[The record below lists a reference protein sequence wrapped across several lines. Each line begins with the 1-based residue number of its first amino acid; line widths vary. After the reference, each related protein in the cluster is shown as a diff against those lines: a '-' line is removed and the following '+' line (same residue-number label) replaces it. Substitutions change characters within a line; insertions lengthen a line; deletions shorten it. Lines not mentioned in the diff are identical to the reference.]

1 MSKMSLSSILGLR
14 KQFALY
20 LEDKIGAPSEQIILI
35 MTMAAAIPFSL
46 LHYLI
51 KGKTLRSL
59 YSLIV
64 GFIFH
69 YSIYGINSLHS
80 VISCIFTYF
89 FIYFYGRKVSP
100 VYILLGAFLHLSILN
115 IHRMI
120 FDFGRWAI
128 DDISTIYMVFVA
140 KYSSF
145 AFSYYDG
152 GIPISDIRSKHLQ
165 KQRIEEM
172 PSLIEYASYI
182 FFYPTTII
190 GPFIE
195 FKDYINF
202 IEYKDCYS
210 NLTNNL
216 GFVLYQGCEKLFLG
230 IFFTIFFAV
239 FGDKYPMSLVG
250 KAEFREKYPS
260 FWQRILYMYLCGPVG
275 RAKYYVAWL
284 LTYSSLIFSGMAY
297 GEEKDEKTGEI
308 KKHVDKGSY
317 GSIIYNEVG
326 MDPNLKM
333 TYWNNSIHIWLK
345 YNVFVRVLGS
355 KGKYK
360 NNKVIAA
367 FCTYALSAIWHG
379 FYASYYISFIIFYL
393 FEQCAHFLHEVG
405 FYDFVYDNK
414 FMWPL
419 IALKTSFF
427 NDIIGSIFFCLE
439 IGTTKQILI
448 SYKGLPVTAIV
459 GFYIFTLIYR
469 GLFMKKKKKE
479 KLDEKKSELIDKEK
493 KQKKVE

>member
-1 MSKMSLSSILGLR
+1 MFISSIFGLR
-14 KQFALY
+14 KQFAMY
-20 LEDKIGAPSEQIILI
+20 LSEKIGAPTEQIILI

-46 LHYLI
+46 FHYLI
-51 KGKTLRSL
+51 KGRTKRVLF
-59 YSLIV
+59 SLIV

-80 VISCIFTYF
+80 VISALFTYYFVYF
-89 FIYFYGRKVSP
+89 FGRKVSP
-100 VYILLGAFLHLSILN
+100 IYVLIGVFLHLSILN

-120 FDFGRWAI
+120 YDYGGWSI
-128 DDISTIYMVFVA
+128 DDISTIYLVLVA

-152 GIPISDIRSKHLQ
+152 GIPLSEIENEHLKKH
-165 KQRIEEM
+165 RIEEM

-190 GPFIE
+190 GPYIE
-195 FKDYINF
+195 FKDYMNW

-210 NLTNNL
+210 NLKTNL
-216 GFVLYQGCEKLFLG
+216 GYVLCQGCEKLFLG
-230 IFFTIFFAV
+230 IFFTIFFAI
-239 FGDKYPMSLVG
+239 FGDKYPMSYVG
-250 KAEFREKYPS
+250 KAEFREEYPK

-297 GEEKDEKTGEI
+297 GEDIDKKTGQL

-326 MDPNLKM
+326 MDPKIKM
-333 TYWNNSIHIWLK
+333 IYWNNSIHLWLK
-345 YNVFVRVLGS
+345 YTVFVRVLAS

-360 NNKVIAA
+360 NNKVAAA

-379 FYASYYISFIIFYL
+379 FYPSYYVSFFVFYL
-393 FEQCAHFLHEVG
+393 FEQDAHFLHEIG
-405 FYDFVYDNK
+405 FYKFVYEHK

-419 IALKTSFF
+419 ISLKTSFF
-427 NDIIGSIFFCLE
+427 NNIIGSIFYCLE

-448 SYKGLPVTAIV
+448 NYKGLPINLIV
-459 GFYIFTLIYR
+459 GFYIITLICR
-469 GLFMKKKKKE
+469 FTFMKRKRKE
-479 KLDEKKSELIDKEK
+479 KIGEKEEKLVEKEK